1 MKSYIF
7 LGEICEELERL
18 KGQEQRMKNRYKTAV
33 DNGWISEQERWLD
46 ELDKLREIK
55 WSLEKFKKI
64 YEGWE

>member
-7 LGEICEELERL
+7 LGELCEELERL
-18 KGQEQRMKNRYKTAV
+18 KEQEQQMKNRYKTAV
-33 DNGWISEQERWLD
+33 NRGWTSEQERWLD

>member
-7 LGEICEELERL
+7 LGELCEELERL
-18 KGQEQRMKNRYKTAV
+18 KEQERRIKNRYNFAV
-33 DNGWISEQERWLD
+33 NRGWISEQERWLD

-55 WSLEKFKKI
+55 WSLEKFKKN

>member
-7 LGEICEELERL
+7 LGELCEELERL
-18 KGQEQRMKNRYKTAV
+18 KEQKQWIENRYKIAV
-33 DNGWISEQERWLD
+33 DRGWESEQERWLD

-55 WSLEKFKKI
+55 WSLENFKKI

>member
-7 LGEICEELERL
+7 LGELCEELERL
-18 KGQEQRMKNRYKTAV
+18 KEQERRIKNRYNFAV
-33 DNGWISEQERWLD
+33 KRGWTSEQERWLD

-55 WSLEKFKKI
+55 WSLEKFKKN

>member
-7 LGEICEELERL
+7 LGELCEELERL
-18 KGQEQRMKNRYKTAV
+18 KEQEQRIKKRYKTAV
-33 DNGWISEQERWLD
+33 NNGWISEQERWLD

-55 WSLEKFKKI
+55 WSLEKFKKN